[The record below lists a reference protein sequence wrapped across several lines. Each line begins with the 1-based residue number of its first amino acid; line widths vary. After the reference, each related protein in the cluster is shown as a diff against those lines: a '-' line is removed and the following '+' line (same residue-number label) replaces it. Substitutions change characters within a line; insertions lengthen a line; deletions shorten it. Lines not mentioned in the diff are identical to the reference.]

1 MMGSPTPA
9 VRVQCF
15 DLKSEYDI
23 KGQGQNL
30 LDASFTGLSQ
40 LGGRDRGI
48 SNTKM
53 TLKESLD
60 QIAVMKAMKA
70 SPMGAF
76 ESPGKDKYALSSYH
90 GSPKLLDETQQT
102 VNTCQGDQ
110 QSFLGGLRAT
120 IGNLFGGSKANET
133 IDVSRVNETMAN
145 ETMAN
150 DTILDNQL
158 NLNETINDKNNNS

>member
-60 QIAVMKAMKA
+60 QMAVMKAMKA
-70 SPMGAF
+70 SPMEAF
-76 ESPGKDKYALSSYH
+76 ESPSKDKYALSSYQ
-90 GSPKLLDETQQT
+90 GSPK
-102 VNTCQGDQ
+102 
-110 QSFLGGLRAT
+110 
-120 IGNLFGGSKANET
+120 
-133 IDVSRVNETMAN
+133 
-145 ETMAN
+145 
-150 DTILDNQL
+150 
-158 NLNETINDKNNNS
+158 NLNET